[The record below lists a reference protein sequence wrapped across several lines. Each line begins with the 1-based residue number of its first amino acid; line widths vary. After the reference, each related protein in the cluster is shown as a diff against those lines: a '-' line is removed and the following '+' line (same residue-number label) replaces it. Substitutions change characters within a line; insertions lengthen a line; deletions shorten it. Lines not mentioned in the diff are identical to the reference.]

1 MVRTLLGRLVLPLV
15 ALAVMVAGFDAEA
28 AHRRNRRSACC
39 EPCCE
44 VVYEPACPAPCRT
57 VVVDPCPPVDC
68 CAPRHVHHAH
78 VHHAHVVVEQEV
90 IVAPAR
96 CCASATPVRVI
107 GETLV
112 VTSEAPR
119 ATTAAP
125 SSGRV
130 VATPVSRSVR

>member
-1 MVRTLLGRLVLPLV
+1 MVKTLLGRLVLPLV
-15 ALAVMVAGFDAEA
+15 ALAVVVAGFDAEA
-28 AHRRNRRSACC
+28 ACRRNRRSACC

-57 VVVDPCPPVDC
+57 VVVNPCPPVDC

-78 VHHAHVVVEQEV
+78 VMVEQEV

-112 VTSEAPR
+112 VTNETPR

-125 SSGRV
+125 GSGRV
-130 VATPVSRSVR
+130 VATTVSRSVR